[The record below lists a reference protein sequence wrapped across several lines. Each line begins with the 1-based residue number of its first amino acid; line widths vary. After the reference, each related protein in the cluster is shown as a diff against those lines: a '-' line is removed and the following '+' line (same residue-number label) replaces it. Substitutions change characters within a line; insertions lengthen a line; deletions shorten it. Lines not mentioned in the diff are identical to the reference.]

1 MRHLI
6 ILTLVLCTLTHALE
20 VTDFQGVWGM
30 DPVGTSLANGQPA
43 PQLQGAQL
51 DNARGMFV
59 TFDGQSLKLNIM
71 GIEKQSQCSQI
82 RLEGKVLKMTCQQG
96 NQKDQMELSIK
107 SKQLWMTKPKD
118 SIFMVFDSL
127 SQAQFQD
134 RQNKAI
140 QALKQLTH
148 P

>member
-6 ILTLVLCTLTHALE
+6 ILALVLCTLTHALE
-20 VTDFQGVWGM
+20 VANFQGVWGM
-30 DPVGTSLANGQPA
+30 DPVGTSLANGQAA
-43 PQLQGAQL
+43 PQLQGTQL

-71 GIEKQSQCSQI
+71 GIEKQSQCSQV
-82 RLEGKVLKMTCQQG
+82 RLEGQILKMTCQQG
-96 NQKDQMELSIK
+96 TQKDQMELSIK
-107 SKQLWMTKPKD
+107 SKQLWMTKAGD
-118 SIFMVFDSL
+118 SIFMVFDAL
-127 SQAQFQD
+127 SQAQFEARRD
-134 RQNKAI
+134 KAI